1 VRRVFYAL
9 IAATILVFA
18 VGLPAYLVFGQPG
31 GGYIVTVTVTAT
43 PLVEAPTPPPP
54 GGGGGGGGEGG
65 CPAGEVSAADR
76 TTYTG
81 VITRTIVVKSTDDL
95 FELTIDKGTTARTS
109 AGLPLGC
116 IGIHEAGSPVPP
128 EDVRVIGT
136 MYYAVPDRATFS
148 PPATIRYSYDPTA
161 IPEGVSENRL
171 VIACYDKVSDKWIV
185 LDSVVDTQTKTI
197 AARISRFND
206 LAVFGYRVEAPP
218 PAAFQISSLGISP
231 TKVYIGEPVNI
242 SPLVANIGGHSG
254 SYQVILQINGV
265 AEASQEVVLEAGAS
279 TEVSFTIS
287 KIAVGTYSVDVNGVT
302 GTFEVKLRPKPFPWW
317 LIAQIISALTLAS
330 LLTHLF
336 WMQKK
341 HGGVRGVMAIEVGKA
356 FSLVPKLGS
365 KTAAAVR
372 SLFKK
377 SKVRRGKR

>member
-1 VRRVFYAL
+1 
-9 IAATILVFA
+9 
-18 VGLPAYLVFGQPG
+18 
-31 GGYIVTVTVTAT
+31 
-43 PLVEAPTPPPP
+43 
-54 GGGGGGGGEGG
+54 
-65 CPAGEVSAADR
+65 
-76 TTYTG
+76 
-81 VITRTIVVKSTDDL
+81 
-95 FELTIDKGTTARTS
+95 
-109 AGLPLGC
+109 
-116 IGIHEAGSPVPP
+116 
-128 EDVRVIGT
+128 

-161 IPEGVSENRL
+161 IPEGVSEDRL
-171 VIACYDKVSDKWIV
+171 VIACYDKAGDKWIV
-185 LDSVVDTQTKTI
+185 LDSVVDTQAKII

-231 TKVYIGEPVNI
+231 TEVYLGETVII

-265 AEASQEVVLEAGAS
+265 AEASKEVILEAGAS

-287 KIAVGTYSVDVNGVT
+287 KRAVGTYSVDVNGVR

-317 LIAQIISALTLAS
+317 LIAQIISVLTLAS

-341 HGGVRGVMAIEVGKA
+341 HGGVRGVMAMEVGKA